1 MPPTT
6 IHTSPALDSFTSLTD
21 HQSQTPTSFFET
33 KPVLHFHALGARAL
47 IPRDKAS
54 KLAIFGVVNASS
66 TNGTTGTETS
76 NDITENQ
83 ALIVE
88 VVDIFVS
95 SE

>member
-1 MPPTT
+1 MPPIT

-21 HQSQTPTSFFET
+21 HQSQTPTSFFGA
-33 KPVLHFHALGARAL
+33 KPVLHFHALGAQAL

-54 KLAIFGVVNASS
+54 KLAIFGAVNASS
-66 TNGTTGTETS
+66 TNGITATEPS
-76 NDITENQ
+76 NDNTESQ
-83 ALIVE
+83 TSIVE